1 PQVYHCPIVS
11 LCSSTDTAGADSEYQ
26 EFRLQ
31 REKAVWGTVG
41 SHTQQAESGGSQA
54 PAELS
59 SQHGAR
65 ARSTGASSSR
75 HCGAR
80 PPRAACA
87 QDFISQNAPGRA
99 GGRRMMGDLE
109 ISIMAASIS
118 GYTFSAVC
126 FHSAN
131 SNADHEGFLLG
142 EVRQEETFSIK
153 IHNHQPCSKLF
164 SFYDYAS
171 KVNEESLDRILKD
184 RRKKVIGWYR
194 FRRNTQQ
201 QMSYREQLVHKQLT
215 RILGVPDL
223 VFLLFSFI
231 STANNSTHALEYVLF
246 RPNRRYNQR
255 LSLTIPNLGSTSQQ
269 EYKVSSV
276 PNTSQSYAKVIK
288 EHGTDFFDK
297 DGVMKDIRAIYQ
309 VYNALQEKV
318 QAVCVDVEKSER
330 VVESCQAEVNKLR
343 RQITQ
348 RKNEKEQERRLQQV
362 MASRQMP
369 SESQASACSGRAPYS
384 GFAAEGRS
392 PLGEAEACDPPPPYS
407 DFHPNNQES
416 TVSHS
421 RVETSV
427 FMPRPQA
434 VGSSGYASTSA
445 GLKYRGGGAD
455 LPPSQRA
462 AGGSAEESDDSDHEN
477 LIDPTEPSESDPR
490 PVTHPDGGPRNTQTS
505 QI

>member
-1 PQVYHCPIVS
+1 
-11 LCSSTDTAGADSEYQ
+11 
-26 EFRLQ
+26 
-31 REKAVWGTVG
+31 
-41 SHTQQAESGGSQA
+41 
-54 PAELS
+54 
-59 SQHGAR
+59 
-65 ARSTGASSSR
+65 
-75 HCGAR
+75 
-80 PPRAACA
+80 
-87 QDFISQNAPGRA
+87 
-99 GGRRMMGDLE
+99 
-109 ISIMAASIS
+109 MAASIS

-142 EVRQEETFSIK
+142 EVRQEETFSISDSQISNTEFLQVIE
-153 IHNHQPCSKLF
+153 IHNHQPCSRLF

-201 QMSYREQLVHKQLT
+201 QISYREQVIHKQLT

-246 RPNRRYNQR
+246 RPNRRYNPR
-255 LSLTIPNLGSTSQQ
+255 ISLAIPNLGNTSQQ

-318 QAVCVDVEKSER
+318 QAVCADVEKSER
-330 VVESCQAEVNKLR
+330 VVEACQAEVNKLR
-343 RQITQ
+343 RQISQ
-348 RKNEKEQERRLQQV
+348 RRSEQEQEQARKLQH
-362 MASRQMP
+362 AATSRQVP
-369 SESQASACSGRAPYS
+369 SKNADPAFSPRMPYS
-384 GFAAEGRS
+384 GFSSEGRRTPGDTDTS
-392 PLGEAEACDPPPPYS
+392 GPPPPYS
-407 DFHPNNQES
+407 DFHPNHQES
-416 TVSHS
+416 STMGQS
-421 RVETSV
+421 RMDTSV

-434 VGSSGYASTSA
+434 VGSSSYASTSA
-445 GLKYRGGGAD
+445 GLKYPGSGAD
-455 LPPSQRA
+455 QLPSHRA
-462 AGGSAEESDDSDHEN
+462 TGDSGEESDDDSDYEN
-477 LIDPTEPSESDPR
+477 LMDPTEPSKSDSSSQSR
-490 PVTHPDGGPRNTQTS
+490 SSGAAAHPGGGPRNTQTS